1 MDIRLLFQEFIWI
14 WCEKSSI
21 RKRDAKRM
29 KRKKKKKKQKPRSM
43 KERVNENGKGP
54 TFRNC
59 TLFFEFLRELLVA

>member
-29 KRKKKKKKQKPRSM
+29 KREKKKKKQKPRSM